1 MTSRLIKQ
9 GFRYS
14 KLCKTFK
21 KFCRKHVSLV
31 KKFGACVR
39 RHINDGIELPL
50 CGVATL
56 GRHISYR
63 PTSVHVRF

>member
-21 KFCRKHVSLV
+21 EFCRNHVSLFE
-31 KKFGACVR
+31 KFGACI
-39 RHINDGIELPL
+39 RHHISDGIELPL
-50 CGVATL
+50 CGVAAL

-63 PTSVHVRF
+63 PTSVHVRC